1 MKLRKAFIL
10 LAAIFTLA
18 ACGNSGGN
26 SGDNTKPL
34 EEGNIYHG
42 NGVPSDNLGK
52 DYSHYYDVD
61 SRLVYEKKDGKWV
74 NQMTIGSSALYTNV
88 QSKKV
93 MRAPSLPDGVTTQTL
108 KDALMMSFYS
118 THTSCFMEQYFEIFP
133 GVDGPVPAGPG
144 HGSFVNVMID
154 GRNIRFPDINYG
166 DRPDYTP
173 QPDGYCKI
181 DEEGHCF
188 RYDGSQY
195 VLQDDSIKAFLPVPT
210 FDNLAYYF
218 LSIYDDKLGEQTSI
232 ACGHMDEVKYDQDT
246 GYYHIEN
253 VQINHGPIYNYQTMY
268 EVEDT
273 MVLDYQ
279 FRLSSDKTYVDRAVI
294 TIISSAHEE
303 LSYFK
308 DLITT
313 YDFKDMHTA
322 SFDMPE

>member
-61 SRLVYEKKDGKWV
+61 SRLVYEK
-74 NQMTIGSSALYTNV
+74 
-88 QSKKV
+88 
-93 MRAPSLPDGVTTQTL
+93 L